1 MVDTIY
7 TAAKAYGS
15 AENKSANSKK
25 ALVDTLVAEGVKPGF
40 NKQQDLGDG
49 KKGYIPAAVSVREGL
64 VASWGKS
71 AVRLYNTDTK
81 ELSDVESAEKRYI
94 TKQLGTRMRKLN
106 IALDERLNPVERGPV
121 ERKPD
126 DVWLRDAFNA
136 FVKRVES
143 SEGAG
148 DLDLVEIM
156 EWLKKSPLNTF
167 QPK

>member
-1 MVDTIY
+1 M
-7 TAAKAYGS
+7 
-15 AENKSANSKK
+15 
-25 ALVDTLVAEGVKPGF
+25 LVRGLTKYIRQCAHVVKTV
-40 NKQQDLGDG
+40 KTS
-49 KKGYIPAAVSVREGL
+49 IAIHAVSLREGL

-126 DVWLRDAFNA
+126 DVWLRDTFNA
-136 FVKRVES
+136 FVKRVET

-148 DLDLVEIM
+148 DLDLVEIA
-156 EWLKKSPLNTF
+156 EWLAKSPLA
-167 QPK
+167 

>member
-1 MVDTIY
+1 MVDSIY
-7 TAAKAYGS
+7 TAARAYGS
-15 AENKSANSKK
+15 AEKKSASMKA
-25 ALVDTLVAEGVKPGF
+25 ALVDILVADGVKPGF
-40 NKQQDLGDG
+40 QKQQDLGDG
-49 KKGYIPAAVSVREGL
+49 RKGYLPAAQSCRDGL
-64 VASWGKS
+64 LASFGKA
-71 AVRLYNTDTK
+71 AVRIYNTDTK
-81 ELSDVESAEKRYI
+81 ELSDAERAEKRNI
-94 TKQLGTRMRKLN
+94 TQQLGSRMGKIN
-106 IALDERLNPVERGPV
+106 AALDGRLNPVDRMSV

-136 FVKRVES
+136 FVKRVET